1 MKTKELFDKVFT
13 EYPGHVG
20 YAPAAIA
27 LAICVAIAATLAYG
41 GYHIGKEAI
50 ATLGIQ
56 VGSS

>member
-1 MKTKELFDKVFT
+1 MKTRQLYEKIFT

-27 LAICVAIAATLAYG
+27 LAICVAIVATLAIG
-41 GYHIGKEAI
+41 GYHVGKEAI